1 MTLVNS
7 RLADAET
14 WPPLPYEEWKDTLDT
29 LHMWTQI
36 VGKVKLELSPF
47 LNEFWQVAFRLTAR
61 GMSTGLIPYREH
73 AFEVEFDFVH
83 HNLQILI
90 DDDGAKTLPL
100 MRQSVADFYREF
112 MAALGALGIAVRIN
126 TLPVEVANP
135 IACDTNHVQA
145 SYDPEPVT
153 RWWRILVQ
161 TAKVLDQYRSSF
173 VGKSSPINFFWGSFD
188 LNETRFSGR
197 PAPLP
202 KGPRFYQLSEDQEN
216 VACGFFPG
224 NPNMGGLTPGEPAFY
239 SYVYPEPAGYRDFRP
254 APEAARYHAQLGEF
268 LLPYAAVRASASPE
282 RMVLQFFQST
292 YEAAASLGGWDR
304 QALERVPPSKSS

>member
-1 MTLVNS
+1 VNS
-7 RLADAET
+7 HHADLEP
-14 WPPLPYEEWKDTLDT
+14 WPPLPYEAWKDTLDT

-47 LNEFWQVAFRLTAR
+47 LNEFWQVAFQLTAC
-61 GMSTGLIPYREH
+61 GLSTGLIPYRER
-73 AFEVEFDFVH
+73 AFEVDFDFVH
-83 HNLQILI
+83 HNLLILT
-90 DDDGAKTLPL
+90 DDDRSKTLPL

-112 MAALGALGIAVRIN
+112 MAALGALGITVRIN

-135 IACDTNHVQA
+135 IACDTNHALA
-145 SYDPEPVT
+145 SYEPEPVT

-161 TAKVLDQYRSSF
+161 TAKVLNQYRASF

-216 VACGFFPG
+216 VACGFWPG
-224 NPNMGGLTPGEPAFY
+224 NPNMAGLTPGEPAFY
-239 SYVYPEPAGYRDFRP
+239 AYVYPEPAGYRDFRP
-254 APEAARYHAQLGEF
+254 VPDAARYDPRLGEF
-268 LLPYAAVRASASPE
+268 ILPYAAVRASASPQ

-292 YEAAASLGGWDR
+292 YEAAASLGAWDR
-304 QALERVPPSKSS
+304 QTLERLPPTRSS

>member
-1 MTLVNS
+1 MNYQH
-7 RLADAET
+7 ADLEA
-14 WPPLPYEEWKDTLDT
+14 WPPLPYEAWQDTLDT

-47 LNEFWQVAFRLTAR
+47 LNEFWQVAFHLTAR
-61 GMSTGLIPYREH
+61 GLSTGLIPYRER
-73 AFEVEFDFVH
+73 AFEVDFDFVH
-83 HNLQILI
+83 HNLHIRS
-90 DDDGAKTLPL
+90 DDDRAKSLPL

-126 TLPVEVANP
+126 TLPVEVPNP
-135 IACDTNHVQA
+135 IACDTNHALA

-153 RWWRILVQ
+153 RWWRILLQ
-161 TAKVLDQYRSSF
+161 TARVLNQYRASF

-197 PAPLP
+197 AAPPP

-216 VACGFFPG
+216 VACGFWPG
-224 NPNMGGLTPGEPAFY
+224 NPNMAGLTPGGPAFY

-254 APEAARYHAQLGEF
+254 VPEAARYHPQLGEF
-268 LLPYAAVRASASPE
+268 VLPYEAVRQLASPE
-282 RMVLQFFQST
+282 RTLLQFFQST
-292 YEAAASLGGWDR
+292 YEAAASLGAWDR
-304 QALERVPPSKSS
+304 SALERIPPSRSS